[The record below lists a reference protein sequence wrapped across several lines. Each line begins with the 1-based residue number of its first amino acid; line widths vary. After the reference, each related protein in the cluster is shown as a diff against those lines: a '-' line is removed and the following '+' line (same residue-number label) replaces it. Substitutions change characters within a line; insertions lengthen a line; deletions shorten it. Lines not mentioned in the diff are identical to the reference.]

1 VHRQPRLALGYWA
14 LPLKRCTTKVC
25 GGGRERASGPS
36 RGERYAVRGGAVFT
50 IVDRQE
56 LTKRDMISLT
66 VEAPAIARRIRPG
79 QFVILRVNETGERL
93 PLTVAYSDAV
103 AGTIT
108 IIFQVVGKSTAL
120 LASLPIG
127 DAIRDLAGPL
137 GAVMEFENVGTVV
150 GIGGGSGIAVL
161 HHLLIGYREAGNR
174 VIGIVGAREKDLLIL
189 EHEMKHLCD
198 HLIVTTDDGSYGMH
212 GLVTDALKHL
222 VEHGAHIDLAVAVG
236 PLVMMRAVCQLTR
249 LYDLPTVV
257 SLNPIMIDGTGMCGG
272 CRCTVG
278 GERKFAC
285 VDGPHFDGHKVDF
298 DELMRRNATY
308 SRDERLSLLSSVRR
322 G

>member
-1 VHRQPRLALGYWA
+1 
-14 LPLKRCTTKVC
+14 
-25 GGGRERASGPS
+25 
-36 RGERYAVRGGAVFT
+36 VFS
-50 IVDRQE
+50 IIDRQE

-93 PLTVAYSDAV
+93 PLTVAYSDALN
-103 AGTIT
+103 GTIT

-120 LASLPIG
+120 LASLPVG

-161 HHLLIGYREAGNR
+161 HHLLIGYKEAGNR
-174 VIGIVGAREKDLLIL
+174 VVGIIGAREKDLLIL
-189 EHEMKHLCD
+189 EDEMRHLCD
-198 HLIVTTDDGSYGMH
+198 QVIITTDDGSYGMH
-212 GLVTDALKHL
+212 GLVTDALRDL
-222 VEHGAHIDLAVAVG
+222 VEHGERIDLTVAVG
-236 PLVMMRAVCQLTR
+236 PLVMMRAVCQMTKLH
-249 LYDLPTVV
+249 DLPTVV

-272 CRCTVG
+272 CRCSVG
-278 GERKFAC
+278 GERQFAC

-298 DELMRRNATY
+298 DELMQRNTTY
-308 SRDERLSLLSSVRR
+308 GRDERISLLSSVRR

>member
-1 VHRQPRLALGYWA
+1 MF
-14 LPLKRCTTKVC
+14 
-25 GGGRERASGPS
+25 S
-36 RGERYAVRGGAVFT
+36 

-93 PLTVAYSDAV
+93 PLTVAYADATN
-103 AGTIT
+103 GTLT

-120 LASLPIG
+120 LASLAVG
-127 DAIRDLAGPL
+127 DAVRDLAGPL

-161 HHLLIGYREAGNR
+161 HHLLMGYKEAGNR
-174 VIGIVGAREKDLLIL
+174 LIGIVGAREKDLLIL
-189 EHEMKHLCD
+189 EDEMERLCD
-198 HLIVTTDDGSYGMH
+198 RLVITTDDGSYGMH
-212 GLVTDALKHL
+212 GLVTDALKDL
-222 VEHGAHIDLAVAVG
+222 VEHGESFALAVAVG
-236 PLVMMRAVCQLTR
+236 PLVMMRAVCQMTR

-272 CRCTVG
+272 CRCTVD

-285 VDGPHFDGHKVDF
+285 VDGPHFDGHQVDF
-298 DELMRRNATY
+298 DELMRRNSTF
-308 SRDERLSLLSSVRR
+308 SREERLSLLSSVTKA
-322 G
+322 